1 MPMKNTAEI
10 FEKKDTAKLIL
21 EAAEKRFSEYG
32 YNKTTMA
39 EIADDAGMSAAN
51 LYRYYKNKEE
61 IAAAC
66 SKCHMNEKAEALK
79 AIVRNKK
86 LTASE
91 KLEQY
96 IIATL
101 HASQDAALEN
111 KKIDEV
117 CAEMMKSNPEM
128 IHDKISNNIALLIE
142 ILAHGNQTNE
152 FNVDDLNDT
161 ATAINACL
169 VVFDV
174 PMFMSLYS
182 KEQFEERAHSVIKFI
197 LSGLN
202 K

>member
-1 MPMKNTAEI
+1 MKNTAEVI
-10 FEKKDTAKLIL
+10 EKKDTAELIR

-39 EIADDAGMSAAN
+39 EIANDTGMSAAN
-51 LYRYYKNKEE
+51 IYRYYKSKEE
-61 IAAAC
+61 IAAAIT
-66 SKCHMNEKAEALK
+66 KCHMSDKADALK
-79 AIVRNKK
+79 LIVRNKK
-86 LTASE
+86 LTATE

-96 IIATL
+96 VLATL
-101 HASQDAALEN
+101 HASQDTALEN

-128 IHDKISNNIALLIE
+128 IHNKIASNTALLVE
-142 ILAHGNQTNE
+142 ILASGNQTGE
-152 FNVDDLNDT
+152 FNVDDISET

-174 PMFMSLYS
+174 PMFMSLFT
-182 KEQFEERAHSVIKFI
+182 KEQFEEKAHTVIKFI
-197 LSGLN
+197 LSGL

>member
-1 MPMKNTAEI
+1 MKNTAEI
-10 FEKKDTAKLIL
+10 YDKKDTATLIL

-39 EIADDAGMSAAN
+39 EIAEDAGMSAAN
-51 LYRYYKNKEE
+51 LYRYYKNKED

-66 SKCHMNEKAEALK
+66 TKCHLNEKAEVLK
-79 AIVRNKK
+79 GIVRNKN

-96 IIATL
+96 VMATL

-117 CAEMMKSNPEM
+117 CGEVLKSNSEM
-128 IHDKISNNIALLIE
+128 IHNKIASSRALLIE
-142 ILAHGNQTNE
+142 ILAHGNQSGE

-161 ATAINACL
+161 AIAINACL

-174 PMFMSLYS
+174 PMFMSLYT
-182 KEQFEERAHSVIKFI
+182 KEQFEEKAYSVIRFI
-197 LSGLN
+197 LSGLT

>member
-1 MPMKNTAEI
+1 MKNTAEI
-10 FEKKDTAKLIL
+10 YDKKDTATLIL
-21 EAAEKRFSEYG
+21 EAAERRFSEYG

-39 EIADDAGMSAAN
+39 EIAEDAGMSAAN
-51 LYRYYKNKEE
+51 LYRYYKNKED

-79 AIVRNKK
+79 EIVRNKN
-86 LTASE
+86 LTATE
-91 KLEQY
+91 KLEKY
-96 IIATL
+96 VIATL

-117 CAEMMKSNPEM
+117 CAEIMKSNSEM
-128 IHDKISNNIALLIE
+128 IHNKIANSRALLVE
-142 ILAHGNQTNE
+142 ILAHGNQSGE

-161 ATAINACL
+161 AIAINACL

-174 PMFMSLYS
+174 PMFMSLYT
-182 KEQFEERAHSVIKFI
+182 KEQFEEKAYSVIRLI
-197 LSGLN
+197 LSGLT

>member
-1 MPMKNTAEI
+1 MKNTAEI
-10 FEKKDTAKLIL
+10 YDKKDTATLIL

-39 EIADDAGMSAAN
+39 EIAEDVGMSAAN
-51 LYRYYKNKEE
+51 LYRYYKNKED

-66 SKCHMNEKAEALK
+66 TKCHLNEKAEVLK
-79 AIVRNKK
+79 EIVRNKN

-96 IIATL
+96 VISTL

-117 CAEMMKSNPEM
+117 CGEVLKSNSEM
-128 IHDKISNNIALLIE
+128 IHNKIASSRALLIE
-142 ILAHGNQTNE
+142 ILAHGNQSGE

-161 ATAINACL
+161 AIAINACL

-174 PMFMSLYS
+174 PMFMSLYT
-182 KEQFEERAHSVIKFI
+182 KEQFEEKAYSVIRFI
-197 LSGLN
+197 LSGLT